1 MVTSGPVSIF
11 FLVNM
16 TENEQL
22 DVTKTEWV
30 FLTFPSCDSQTVA
43 AGGVSERVK
52 GLVETAEKRELHQ
65 EVS

>member
-1 MVTSGPVSIF
+1 
-11 FLVNM
+11 M

-30 FLTFPSCDSQTVA
+30 FLTFPSRDSQTVA
-43 AGGVSERVK
+43 AGGVSEHVK
-52 GLVETAEKRELHQ
+52 GSVETAEKRELHQ